1 MKTSTRTLLTI
12 SSLVAAI
19 FVSATAIAQPGPGRN
34 NMQAAPQGRAVER
47 FQAADTDKD
56 GALSK
61 DEATKGMPRMS
72 ERFAALDTNQDGKLT
87 AEEFQSFRNNA
98 QGAGRPQGSA
108 QQGGR
113 MGGRG
118 GMQKAGY
125 RGQGNPGGMMLNADT
140 DKDGVITRA
149 EAEKHISTQ
158 ALARFDALDTNKDG
172 KLSAEEQAVRGGRKA
187 R

>member
-1 MKTSTRTLLTI
+1 MKTTTRNLLTI
-12 SSLVAAI
+12 ASLVAAI
-19 FVSATAIAQPGPGRN
+19 FASATAIAQPAPGRN
-34 NMQAAPQGRAVER
+34 AAQAAPQGRAAER

-61 DEATKGMPRMS
+61 DEATKGMPRLS

-87 AEEFQSFRNNA
+87 AEEFQTFRNNA
-98 QGAGRPQGSA
+98 QGAGRPQGA
-108 QQGGR
+108 GQQGGR
-113 MGGRG
+113 MGGQS
-118 GMQKAGY
+118 GMQKAGS
-125 RGQGNPGGMMLNADT
+125 RGQGHPGGMLLNADT

-149 EAEKHISTQ
+149 EAEKHINTQ

-172 KLSAEEQAVRGGRKA
+172 KLSAEEQAVRGSRKA